1 MCAPTRISLP
11 TFRSDVTHGS
21 AHSAPQ
27 DIPGHSRGFLPIECG
42 DDDDSDC
49 IVFCT
54 AKPDKSQIYG
64 DPDGKTYAVLHKLF
78 AGECDIQHLVAGNLF
93 AGLITVGGLSNAEMA
108 ALFDDDVF
116 NIGADETSA
125 KGPCSVNSTFSIERK
140 VVNAITNDFK
150 KTPEGW
156 EELFFD
162 AGAATEATIVNA
174 WARHSPSEITSTGR
188 QAVESASDH
197 FYFTSPG
204 PAGPAGWSKCH
215 YAIDTG
221 VPSDEKKLLL
231 GGEMSMWSDTYCD
244 ISQCGASSGALP
256 VGHELFYPKH
266 DAEFGKS
273 IGGMIW
279 PRGYVGA
286 ASFWNFDNST
296 DVTSAA
302 YQASI
307 YKMNDMLAKRG
318 SLVCPSKDS
327 SGAPC
332 KCDQLTACGKPYLGP
347 GNTTVAK
354 L

>member
-1 MCAPTRISLP
+1 MSLVASGKETLKHSGCCA
-11 TFRSDVTHGS
+11 
-21 AHSAPQ
+21 Q

-42 DDDDSDC
+42 EDEDDDC

-54 AKPDKSQIYG
+54 EAKDKSQIYG
-64 DPDGKTYAVLHKLF
+64 DPDGKTYGVLHKLF
-78 AGECDIQHLVAGNLF
+78 K
-93 AGLITVGGLSNAEMA
+93 EMA
-108 ALFDDDVF
+108 GLFDDDVF

-140 VVNAITNDFK
+140 VVNAIAGEYK

-162 AGAATEATIVNA
+162 AGAATEGTIVNA
-174 WARHSPSEITSTGR
+174 WARHSPSEITKTGR

-221 VPSDEKKLLL
+221 VPDDEKKLLL

-244 ISQCGASSGALP
+244 INQCGASGGTPP

-286 ASFWNFDNST
+286 ASFCAQARASLLRASPPRICCAHPPAPRRDAQGTTTTRRTSRARST
-296 DVTSAA
+296 RP
-302 YQASI
+302 ASS
-307 YKMNDMLAKRG
+307 R
-318 SLVCPSKDS
+318 
-327 SGAPC
+327 
-332 KCDQLTACGKPYLGP
+332 
-347 GNTTVAK
+347 
-354 L
+354 

>member
-1 MCAPTRISLP
+1 MSLVASGKETLKHSGCCA
-11 TFRSDVTHGS
+11 
-21 AHSAPQ
+21 Q

-42 DDDDSDC
+42 EDEDDDC

-54 AKPDKSQIYG
+54 EAKDKSQIYG
-64 DPDGKTYAVLHKLF
+64 DPDGKTYGVLHKLF
-78 AGECDIQHLVAGNLF
+78 K
-93 AGLITVGGLSNAEMA
+93 EMA
-108 ALFDDDVF
+108 GLFDDDVF

-140 VVNAITNDFK
+140 VVNAIAGEYK

-162 AGAATEATIVNA
+162 AGAATEGTIVNA
-174 WARHSPSEITSTGR
+174 WARHSPSEITKTGR

-221 VPSDEKKLLL
+221 VPDDEKKLLL

-244 ISQCGASSGALP
+244 INQCGASGGTPP

-286 ASFWNFDNST
+286 ASFCAQARASLLRASPPRICCAHPPAPRCDAQGTTTTRRTSRARST
-296 DVTSAA
+296 RP
-302 YQASI
+302 ASS
-307 YKMNDMLAKRG
+307 R
-318 SLVCPSKDS
+318 
-327 SGAPC
+327 
-332 KCDQLTACGKPYLGP
+332 
-347 GNTTVAK
+347 
-354 L
+354 

>member
-1 MCAPTRISLP
+1 M
-11 TFRSDVTHGS
+11 RSHNDPCPPVTG
-21 AHSAPQ
+21 
-27 DIPGHSRGFLPIECG
+27 
-42 DDDDSDC
+42 
-49 IVFCT
+49 T
-54 AKPDKSQIYG
+54 ALPDKSQLYG
-64 DPDGKTYAVLHKLF
+64 DPDGKTFGVLHKLF
-78 AGECDIQHLVAGNLF
+78 A
-93 AGLITVGGLSNAEMA
+93 EMA
-108 ALFDDDVF
+108 GLFDDEVF

-125 KGPCSVNSTFSIERK
+125 KGPCSVNSTFAIERK
-140 VVNAITNDFK
+140 VVEAITNEYK

-162 AGAATEATIVNA
+162 AGAATPNTIVNA
-174 WARHSPSEITSTGR
+174 WARHSPSEITKTGR
-188 QAVESASDH
+188 KAVESASDH

-221 VPSDEKKLLL
+221 VPADEKHLLL

-244 ISQCGASSGALP
+244 IDQCGSAKGNPPVAHAL
-256 VGHELFYPKH
+256 YPPSADK
-266 DAEFGKS
+266 EFGES

-318 SLVCPSKDS
+318 SLVCPSKDG

-347 GNTTVAK
+347 DNTTVMA

>member
-1 MCAPTRISLP
+1 M
-11 TFRSDVTHGS
+11 
-21 AHSAPQ
+21 
-27 DIPGHSRGFLPIECG
+27 
-42 DDDDSDC
+42 
-49 IVFCT
+49 
-54 AKPDKSQIYG
+54 
-64 DPDGKTYAVLHKLF
+64 
-78 AGECDIQHLVAGNLF
+78 AG
-93 AGLITVGGLSNAEMA
+93 
-108 ALFDDDVF
+108 LFDDDVF

-140 VVNAITNDFK
+140 VVNAIASEYK

-162 AGAATEATIVNA
+162 AGAATEGTIVNA
-174 WARHSPSEITSTGR
+174 WARHSPSEITKTGR

-221 VPSDEKKLLL
+221 VPDDEKKLLL

-244 ISQCGASSGALP
+244 INQCGASGGTPP

-266 DAEFGKS
+266 DTEFGKS

-286 ASFWNFDNST
+286 ASFCAQARPCCCAQARRTSVGLTPSAPRCDAQGTTTTRRTSRARST
-296 DVTSAA
+296 RP
-302 YQASI
+302 ASS
-307 YKMNDMLAKRG
+307 R
-318 SLVCPSKDS
+318 
-327 SGAPC
+327 
-332 KCDQLTACGKPYLGP
+332 
-347 GNTTVAK
+347 
-354 L
+354 

>member
-1 MCAPTRISLP
+1 MPRLMYHADHAA
-11 TFRSDVTHGS
+11 F
-21 AHSAPQ
+21 
-27 DIPGHSRGFLPIECG
+27 
-42 DDDDSDC
+42 
-49 IVFCT
+49 IVGT
-54 AKPDKSQIYG
+54 ALPDKSQLYG
-64 DPDGKTYAVLHKLF
+64 DPDGKTFGVLHKLF
-78 AGECDIQHLVAGNLF
+78 A
-93 AGLITVGGLSNAEMA
+93 EMA
-108 ALFDDDVF
+108 GLFDDEVF

-125 KGPCSVNSTFSIERK
+125 KGPCSVNSTFAIERK
-140 VVNAITNDFK
+140 VVEAISTEYK

-162 AGAATEATIVNA
+162 AGAATPDTIVNA
-174 WARHSPSEITSTGR
+174 WARHSAGEITKTGR
-188 QAVESASDH
+188 KAVESASDH

-204 PAGPAGWSKCH
+204 PAGPAGWSRCH

-221 VPSDEKKLLL
+221 VPDDEKHLLL

-244 ISQCGASSGALP
+244 IDQCGSSPGPPPVAHAL
-256 VGHELFYPKH
+256 YPPSADK
-266 DAEFGKS
+266 EFGES

-318 SLVCPSKDS
+318 SLVCPSQDS

-332 KCDQLTACGKPYLGP
+332 KCDQLTACGKPYLSGD
-347 GNTTVAK
+347 TTARAVEV
-354 L
+354 